1 MSWVR
6 LVVVSHFRPVRI
18 STQGK
23 SHSLGASRK
32 SGTGRRCPCRRCP
45 LLHRGCRRRPSRGL
59 GDWVCR
65 RCPCLRCPPLY
76 RGCRRRLRRDRQR
89 VRQPVELGPYRPA
102 PEAELRHPQAVAELR
117 PPQAVAKLR
126 HSQVELPLSLC
137 MRVASNGWSRLT
149 ADCALP
155 RPSVQVHTQH
165 TDTPLALTHHAPV
178 LQKY

>member
-102 PEAELRHPQAVAELR
+102 PEAELRPPQAVAELR

-126 HSQVELPLSLC
+126 HSQVELPLSLHA
-137 MRVASNGWSRLT
+137 RRELNGWSTGSLLT
-149 ADCALP
+149 VLSHVPACKYTH
-155 RPSVQVHTQH
+155 STQ
-165 TDTPLALTHHAPV
+165 TH
-178 LQKY
+178 LSR